1 MNRLAFP
8 IRPDV
13 YILPDMDTTTDSAR
27 TFGFMGAGR
36 IVEILLDAL
45 GPAIGEGRGL
55 IWNRTRSRAERLA
68 ERHGLMV
75 QETPED
81 LARSADRVLLAVKP
95 KAVASVLTQAAPGMS
110 PDTILVSM
118 AAGVSIARLRSFFAT
133 PPRIVRIMPNIAL
146 SVGLGMTAVCAD
158 EGVPP
163 EDVEE
168 ILGIFRMAGR
178 ARLVEEDWL
187 DTVTALS
194 GSGPAFVFLFIES
207 LADGAVL
214 NGMSREAAYEFAA
227 QTLQGAARIIL
238 ESGMHPG
245 ELKDIVASPAGTTI
259 AGIHI
264 MERRAFRSIV
274 MDAVD
279 AAARRSR
286 EISA

>member
-1 MNRLAFP
+1 MESNKE
-8 IRPDV
+8 
-13 YILPDMDTTTDSAR
+13 R
-27 TFGFMGAGR
+27 TFGFIGAGR
-36 IVEILLDAL
+36 IVEILLDSL

-68 ERHGLMV
+68 EKHGLLV
-75 QETPED
+75 QDSLED
-81 LARSADRVLLAVKP
+81 LAKNSDRILLAVKP
-95 KAVASVLTQAAPGMS
+95 KAVASLLTQAAPGIS
-110 PDTILVSM
+110 PDSVLVSM
-118 AAGVSIARLRSFFAT
+118 AAGVSIARLRGFFAT
-133 PPRIVRIMPNIAL
+133 PPRIIRIMPNIAL
-146 SVGLGMTAVCAD
+146 SVGLGMTAVCPD
-158 EGVPP
+158 KSVPP

-168 ILGIFRMAGR
+168 ILGIFRGAGR
-178 ARLVEEDWL
+178 ARQVEEEWL

-227 QTLQGAARIIL
+227 QTVQGAARIIL

-259 AGIHI
+259 AGIHV
-264 MERRAFRSIV
+264 MEQRAFRSIV

-279 AAARRSR
+279 AATQRSK
-286 EISA
+286 EINS

>member
-1 MNRLAFP
+1 MKTDQETRKIFG
-8 IRPDV
+8 
-13 YILPDMDTTTDSAR
+13 YI
-27 TFGFMGAGR
+27 GAGR
-36 IVEILLDAL
+36 IIEILLDSL
-45 GPAIGEGRGL
+45 GPAVGEGHGL
-55 IWNRTRSRAERLA
+55 IWNRTRARAERMA
-68 ERHGLMV
+68 EKHGLLV
-75 QETPED
+75 QESLQD
-81 LARSADRVLLAVKP
+81 LARNSDRVLLAVKP
-95 KAVASVLTQAAPGMS
+95 KAVASVLTQAAEGFS

-118 AAGVSIARLRSFFAT
+118 VAGVSIARLRGFFAT

-158 EGVPP
+158 ESVPP

-178 ARLVEEDWL
+178 ARLVEEEWL

-259 AGIHI
+259 AGIHV

-279 AAARRSR
+279 AAAKRSR
-286 EISA
+286 EINA